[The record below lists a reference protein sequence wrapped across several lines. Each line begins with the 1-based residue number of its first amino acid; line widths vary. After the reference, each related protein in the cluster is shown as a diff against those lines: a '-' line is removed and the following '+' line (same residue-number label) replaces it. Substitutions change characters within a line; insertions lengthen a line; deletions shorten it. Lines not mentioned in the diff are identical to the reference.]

1 MWSMYYQH
9 HLGSC
14 FKCRTSRPAPDL
26 SQNIHVYNIPRWYVC
41 SLKLEEHW
49 LDKILVM
56 NQHQILWEK
65 RGTRSIPWLGREGK
79 RSFISQN
86 TETLW
91 NFTLKKEL
99 FGGTVRDETGLIN
112 LGHVIHGPWFQAKR
126 FCPFSSSGLMSLHTV
141 LYKLQFS
148 T

>member
-14 FKCRTSRPAPDL
+14 LKCRTSSPAPDL
-26 SQNIHVYNIPRWYVC
+26 SQNIQVYNIPRWYVC
-41 SLKLEEHW
+41 PLKLEEHW
-49 LDKILVM
+49 LRQDLGDESKSDSLGEEIM
-56 NQHQILWEK
+56 
-65 RGTRSIPWLGREGK
+65 RSIPWLGREGK
-79 RSFISQN
+79 RSVISQN

-91 NFTLKKEL
+91 NFTFKKEL

-126 FCPFSSSGLMSLHTV
+126 FCPYSSSGLISLYTV